1 MLGSRVARQAVA
13 RPAETGEQIFREEA
27 LFVRMFTVGGYNLSH
42 LMKPAPARDSWSA
55 ERRALVELMRRIW
68 YGKILNLEIRNGE
81 PVLVSTT
88 PRVIREW
95 KFGANNGALAGRI
108 EDFLQKDRVHEL
120 FSLMD
125 RLENGVIL
133 WLEIQ
138 EGLPFRMGLFVDA
151 A

>member
-1 MLGSRVARQAVA
+1 MFGSRVARQAVA

-27 LFVRMFTVGGYNLSH
+27 LFVRKFTVGGYNLSH
-42 LMKPAPARDSWSA
+42 LMKTAPARHSLSA

-68 YGKILNLEIRNGE
+68 YGRILNLEIRNGE
-81 PVLVSTT
+81 PVLVPP

-95 KFGANNGALAGRI
+95 KFGANHGALTGSKD
-108 EDFLQKDRVHEL
+108 DFLWKDKVQEL

-125 RLENGVIL
+125 RLENDVIL

-138 EGLPFRMGLFVDA
+138 EGLPFRMASSVDA

>member
-1 MLGSRVARQAVA
+1 MFESLVAQQVVA
-13 RPAETGEQIFREEA
+13 RPARTGEQYFREEA
-27 LFVRMFTVGGYNLSH
+27 LFVRKFTVGGYNLSH
-42 LMKPAPARDSWSA
+42 LMKTARTRDSLSA
-55 ERRALVELMRRIW
+55 ERRALVDLMRKTW
-68 YGKILNLEIRNGE
+68 YGRILNLEIRNGE
-81 PVLVSTT
+81 PVLSPT

-120 FSLMD
+120 FGLMD

-138 EGLPFRMGLFVDA
+138 EGLPFRMGSSIDA